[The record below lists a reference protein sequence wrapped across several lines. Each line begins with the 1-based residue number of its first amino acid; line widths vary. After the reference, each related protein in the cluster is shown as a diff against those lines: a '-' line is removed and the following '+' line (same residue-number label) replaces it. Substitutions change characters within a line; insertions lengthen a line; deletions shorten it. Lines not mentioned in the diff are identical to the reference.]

1 MAVAMGDFYDLPCV
15 DFFRMETTFVNGRVV
30 ERAHKL
36 NKEIHVWTVNDDDS
50 LKKCVELEVDNIITD
65 NVAGAK
71 SAIATHGDDVFSIVL
86 NQLKESDNS
95 KENIKKTNRI
105 LEDVTGIEGA

>member
-1 MAVAMGDFYDLPCV
+1 MTA
-15 DFFRMETTFVNGRVV
+15 T
-30 ERAHKL
+30 
-36 NKEIHVWTVNDDDS
+36 
-50 LKKCVELEVDNIITD
+50 
-65 NVAGAK
+65 
-71 SAIATHGDDVFSIVL
+71 THGNDVFSILL

>member
-1 MAVAMGDFYDLPCV
+1 ML
-15 DFFRMETTFVNGRVV
+15 
-30 ERAHKL
+30 
-36 NKEIHVWTVNDDDS
+36 IW
-50 LKKCVELEVDNIITD
+50 TD

-71 SAIATHGDDVFSIVL
+71 SVIATHGNDVFSILL

-105 LEDVTGIEGA
+105 LENVTGIEGA